1 MDEDEDLLKYYKP
14 PTATP
19 AESSPSAPAGGEEDD
34 LSKYYRPPSAQSQA
48 FGFNRLPGYE
58 SEVSAYKDPEA
69 ERKQQ
74 TIDTLKDVGAS
85 AATRFPIGVVA
96 GTVGTPGTLEEV
108 GRSLPSVG
116 VEKATDF
123 LVRQGF
129 ITPRTQ
135 EQMVGAA
142 NQPSLFDLAAMAKQ
156 ALLDKYVPSVGSAL
170 REGQEAG
177 YVSRSG
183 LPTYEG
189 VSAAMKK
196 VAPFLG
202 YESKTGPGEYAGE
215 AAETAGQFI
224 VGPLKGAAGRT
235 FLGVG
240 TGLGAKAGEKLAEDQ
255 NFDPATGKLLG
266 TVSGLSLSALGLKGA
281 RYLPGRTAPAK
292 EDLAK
297 TIDSYSM
304 ESTVPARRLAEG
316 PDLTKVRDLTS
327 QRTGEFLGKLTQEGT
342 PLSASR
348 YQGKIAAETAD
359 ETSRLY
365 ELSKQH
371 PQAQSISPRQFAD
384 LEKYPVF
391 MDAIEQAKK
400 DAITNP
406 DFNIVVPQPARS
418 QVVKGPNGQPLLDA
432 SGNPVVSQTQEIPG
446 NLAFYNQVY
455 KNLGRTI
462 RAEKRADAPRDVIL
476 TSATSTKEALG
487 KRLDDLVPSYKDA
500 RNAHIEA
507 IGATNSVEA
516 GYDFLKN
523 MPELKQG
530 QIVSAVERMS
540 PLQREGFAYGI
551 MQNIQDQ
558 IAAGNIGS
566 VVKQMT
572 MKPIYRERL
581 ELALGPEK
589 FDQLRGKVLGENLIS
604 QASNLQQSMVRSG
617 ARGISDVTGA
627 GVLGGMALVGTEA
640 IQTANQ
646 ILMST
651 IGMAP
656 GVAGK
661 AIAGAVAGVTSKA
674 LYNAAERAVAQK
686 MLPLITQG
694 TPESF
699 AKLSRMMDE
708 SRAAKIVYDKL
719 YHTTGILARQMAED
733 QAAEGEQKA
742 YGGRTGRATGGRVG
756 VDVEADA
763 LVRAADRAKKDFNR
777 TTEPLLNAPDN
788 HIAKALEVANKAI

>member
-14 PTATP
+14 PTTAP
-19 AESSPSAPAGGEEDD
+19 AEGTTSVPAGGEEDD

-74 TIDTLKDVGAS
+74 TLDTLKDVGAS
-85 AATRFPIGVVA
+85 AATRFPIGAVA
-96 GTVGTPGTLEEV
+96 GTLGTPGTMEEV
-108 GRSLPSVG
+108 GRSLPSAG
-116 VEKATDF
+116 VQKATDF

-129 ITPRTQ
+129 VTPRTQ

-142 NQPSLFDLAAMAKQ
+142 SQPSLFDMAAQGRQ

-177 YVSRSG
+177 YISRSG

-255 NFDPATGKLLG
+255 NFDPATGKVLG

-365 ELSKQH
+365 ELSMQH

-391 MDAIEQAKK
+391 TDAVEQAKK
-400 DAITNP
+400 DATINP

-432 SGNPVVSQTQEIPG
+432 AGNPVVTQTAEVPG

-462 RAEKRADAPRDVIL
+462 RAEKRTDAPRDVVL
-476 TSATSTKEALG
+476 TSATSTKDALG
-487 KRLDDLVPSYKDA
+487 KRLDDLVPAYKDA
-500 RNAHIEA
+500 RNAHIES
-507 IGATNSVEA
+507 IGATNAVEA

-558 IAAGNIGS
+558 IQNGNIGS

-572 MKPIYRERL
+572 MKPVYRERL

-589 FDQLRGKVLGENLIS
+589 FNQLRGKVLSENLVN
-604 QASNLQQSMVRSG
+604 QAAALQEAMVRSG
-617 ARGISDVTGA
+617 SKKISDLAGA
-627 GVLGGMALVGTEA
+627 GIVSATLGAGSEVVAA
-640 IQTANQ
+640 ANQ
-646 ILMST
+646 ILMQTMGLPSNVAAKAAVFGAA
-651 IGMAP
+651 GM
-656 GVAGK
+656 GGR
-661 AIAGAVAGVTSKA
+661 A
-674 LYNAAERAVAQK
+674 LYNAGERAVAQK
-686 MLPLITQG
+686 MIPLITEG

-733 QAAEGEQKA
+733 QAADDGQRA

-763 LVRAADRAKKDFNR
+763 LVRAAERAKKSFNK